1 MYQTNLFDLL
11 ELGDYDLCG
20 TARVNVQFGGP
31 VAAYASI
38 IDNRTQDPIIMPAI
52 VAE

>member
-1 MYQTNLFDLL
+1 MYQTNLFELL
-11 ELGDYDLCG
+11 EIGEFDLCG
-20 TARVNVQFGGP
+20 TARVKVEAGGP

-38 IDNRTQDPIIMPAI
+38 IDNRTQDPIMVPAI

>member
-11 ELGDYDLCG
+11 EIGDHDLCG
-20 TARVNVQFGGP
+20 TARVRVEGGGP

-38 IDNRTQDPIIMPAI
+38 IDNRTQDPIMVPAL
-52 VAE
+52 VSE